1 MKFPLYFALIVIGLV
16 SCTEQRK
23 TKTTLVSKI
32 DHLDK
37 FAVNFKENYSNTFQF
52 NSKDLDTFYSLN
64 SHKSIWIND
73 SLQLNNRGEDFIK
86 IISNARAYGLD
97 PKKYSI
103 DSINVSIL
111 KLQKLNKIG
120 KRIDIATLLEK
131 QLTKSYFKFGKHLNY
146 GIIEN
151 IDSLTTLTRKE
162 FTIDLP
168 KYLEESYKKDSVINY
183 LLKLQPQ
190 HEMYQSLQKGL
201 ETYLQNA
208 SFSKANNKV
217 ISFRIDSVQSYKQ
230 ARNSLVLH
238 NYLSENSNEIEFDKA
253 LKKFQKDHGLKPDG
267 VIGKNTAIALSKS
280 PYYFY
285 QSAAVSLERWRWK
298 QPWKEHYIFVN
309 IPSYKLR
316 INLHDTLQLE
326 QNVVVGKIK
335 NKTPEVYSKLSYLV
349 AYPYWHVPKSISV
362 NEILIKAQ
370 KDSSYIKRNS
380 YEVFT
385 NQRERVDTESINWEG
400 INRDN
405 FNFYI
410 RQKGGSSNALGLVK
424 FIFANKY
431 SIYLHDTPTK
441 YHFQRELRAYSHG
454 CVRVQNALEVAKHI
468 LEYDNNQFTI
478 DSINSYVSKRREKK
492 MMLEKKLPIYIQ
504 YITCETDQNNR
515 IIFYHDIYNK
525 DKDLMKIM
533 FND

>member
-1 MKFPLYFALIVIGLV
+1 M
-16 SCTEQRK
+16 
-23 TKTTLVSKI
+23 
-32 DHLDK
+32 
-37 FAVNFKENYSNTFQF
+37 
-52 NSKDLDTFYSLN
+52 
-64 SHKSIWIND
+64 
-73 SLQLNNRGEDFIK
+73 
-86 IISNARAYGLD
+86 
-97 PKKYSI
+97 
-103 DSINVSIL
+103 
-111 KLQKLNKIG
+111 
-120 KRIDIATLLEK
+120 
-131 QLTKSYFKFGKHLNY
+131 
-146 GIIEN
+146 
-151 IDSLTTLTRKE
+151 
-162 FTIDLP
+162 
-168 KYLEESYKKDSVINY
+168 
-183 LLKLQPQ
+183 
-190 HEMYQSLQKGL
+190 
-201 ETYLQNA
+201 
-208 SFSKANNKV
+208 
-217 ISFRIDSVQSYKQ
+217 
-230 ARNSLVLH
+230 
-238 NYLSENSNEIEFDKA
+238 
-253 LKKFQKDHGLKPDG
+253 
-267 VIGKNTAIALSKS
+267 
-280 PYYFY
+280 
-285 QSAAVSLERWRWK
+285 
-298 QPWKEHYIFVN
+298 
-309 IPSYKLR
+309 
-316 INLHDTLQLE
+316 
-326 QNVVVGKIK
+326 GKIK

-385 NQRERVDTESINWEG
+385 NQRERVDTESINWEE

-454 CVRVQNALEVAKHI
+454 CVRVQDALDVAKHI

-525 DKDLMKIM
+525 DKDLIKIM